1 MSALNGV
8 YVDTDKT
15 IYVRQGDS
23 GSITISGIPTDDN
36 YKVSLGVYNPLNHE
50 IIAETHE
57 NSMESDEIGLQI
69 SKDMTE
75 TIGVGRYY
83 YAIKLSVGQNEQTVL
98 PKAQLDDDNKLFIP
112 NAPIF
117 IVKPK
122 MVEG

>member
-15 IYVRQGDS
+15 IYVRAGDS
-23 GSITISGIPTDDN
+23 GSVTIGGIPTDEN
-36 YKVSLGVYNPLNHE
+36 YKVSLGVYNPLNKE
-50 IIAETHE
+50 IIAETSNHSANE
-57 NSMESDEIGLQI
+57 EQVPLAI
-69 SKDMTE
+69 STDMTT

-83 YAIKLSVGQNEQTVL
+83 YAIKLSVQGEEQTVL
-98 PKAQLDDDNKLFIP
+98 PKAQLDEDNKLFIP